1 MLNRFGASVREM
13 PLKLWSKNDTRY
25 AETRFAKYPNWTL
38 LALNCDTML
47 LSELRLTV
55 GKPNQG
61 SEITVKA
68 PK

>member
-13 PLKLWSKNDTRY
+13 PLELWSKNDMRY
-25 AETRFAKYPNWTL
+25 AGTRFANYPYWTL
-38 LALNCDTML
+38 LAQNCDAML
-47 LSELRLTV
+47 LSELCLTV